1 MARNNEKILDLR
13 SVFGILAKVTT
24 PDTVTN
30 GEYVEMDCTLDTGG
44 KTIIHTHPQQEESY
58 QVWQGALEVFLDG
71 QWRAVKA
78 GESLTVPQGAV
89 HGFRNTS
96 GAPVRFINVH
106 RPALA
111 FQKNLEMLDR
121 LIRVGKIRGMKDLR
135 SLIYMS
141 MASKEYPPS
150 VAVKPPHWL
159 IMMMAFVGRRLGYK
173 LS

>member
-1 MARNNEKILDLR
+1 MAQDKERVLDLR

-24 PDTVTN
+24 PDTVKN
-30 GEYVEMDCTLDTGG
+30 GEYVEMDCTLDSGG
-44 KTIIHTHPQQEESY
+44 STIIHTHPQQEESY
-58 QVWQGALEVFLDG
+58 QVLQGALEVFLDG
-71 QWRAVKA
+71 HWRVVEA

-96 GAPVRFINVH
+96 GAPARFINVH

-111 FQKNLEMLDR
+111 FQENLEMLDR
-121 LIRVGKIRGMKDLR
+121 LIRAGKIRGMKDLR

-141 MASKEYPPS
+141 MASIKHSPS
-150 VAVKPPHWL
+150 IAVKPPHWL
-159 IMMMAFVGRRLGYK
+159 VIGMAFVGRRLGYK